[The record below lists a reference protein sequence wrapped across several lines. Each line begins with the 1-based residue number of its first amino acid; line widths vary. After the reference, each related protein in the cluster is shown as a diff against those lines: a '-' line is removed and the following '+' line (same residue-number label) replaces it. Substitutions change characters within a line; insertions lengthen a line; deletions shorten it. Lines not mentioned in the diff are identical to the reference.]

1 MALRC
6 CGIADE
12 MRQQRNSNATSPA
25 HAVRGVA
32 SKVAELRLNSV
43 HTHHTRPFAS
53 AQGALL
59 PFQEFIMYTDAQIQS
74 YLSTRMNALT
84 SPHRYTVR
92 QIFSKFITHFDGNER
107 RQFGSRVQL
116 GKLQ

>member
-1 MALRC
+1 
-6 CGIADE
+6 
-12 MRQQRNSNATSPA
+12 
-25 HAVRGVA
+25 
-32 SKVAELRLNSV
+32 
-43 HTHHTRPFAS
+43 
-53 AQGALL
+53 
-59 PFQEFIMYTDAQIQS
+59 MYTDAQIQS

-84 SPHRYTVR
+84 SPHGYTVR